1 MTFFFKKK
9 KRKKYFYLFIRRNI
23 NKTEHFSKGSS
34 NVCSTIFSPYVGGV
48 TVLILWEGNSS
59 TEVKWIVL
67 NHTGEWEILDFLSIL
82 P

>member
-1 MTFFFKKK
+1 M
-9 KRKKYFYLFIRRNI
+9 YAALFLVLM
-23 NKTEHFSKGSS
+23 K
-34 NVCSTIFSPYVGGV
+34 VGV